1 MRLVSSLI
9 WLVSP
14 LIRLVSSLIWLVSLL
29 IWLVSP
35 LIWLVSPL
43 IWLASL
49 LIWLVSPLIWP
60 VSSLMWLVSSLSS
73 FSAFLFSMSFKYHW
87 FNSSTCLLSSK
98 VRGSVKNLSTAD
110 FHSLPFESPCAI
122 LTMASL
128 MLAHKDRNLSS
139 CISMFSL
146 SWQILFRYHLIRAK
160 SADNVRSEL
169 SGSSCQLPVGVGRL
183 QIVLSNLKSMVIS
196 KSTDDPHFPAD
207 G

>member
-14 LIRLVSSLIWLVSLL
+14 LIRLVSSLIWLVSSLMRLVSSLIWLVSSL

-43 IWLASL
+43 IWL
-49 LIWLVSPLIWP
+49 

-73 FSAFLFSMSFKYHW
+73 FSAFFCSMSFKYPW
-87 FNSSTCLLSSK
+87 VNSSTCLISSK

-110 FHSLPFESPCAI
+110 FHSLPFESHCAI
-122 LTMASL
+122 LTMAPV

-146 SWQILFRYHLIRAK
+146 SWQILLR
-160 SADNVRSEL
+160 
-169 SGSSCQLPVGVGRL
+169 
-183 QIVLSNLKSMVIS
+183 
-196 KSTDDPHFPAD
+196 
-207 G
+207 